1 MAHNPVNHPLRPLYR
16 TLGFLA
22 GAYLVVF
29 GIVGLVNS
37 GDLSFAGLNS
47 GTVFGLGSST
57 LWSII
62 SIILGAIVV
71 LATVVG
77 RNVDVAAE
85 RYVGWALI
93 VLGGFGLAT
102 SRTDANAFGF
112 TIGSVIVAFI
122 VGIVLVLSSLY
133 SKVVPTGRAGAP
145 RQVREGQVREGSAV

>member
-29 GIVGLVNS
+29 GIVGLIG
-37 GDLSFAGLNS
+37 GDLNFAGLNS
-47 GTVFGLGSST
+47 GTVFGLGSSI

-62 SIILGAIVV
+62 SIIVGAIIV
-71 LATVVG
+71 LAAVVG
-77 RNVDVAAE
+77 RNVDVAANK
-85 RYVGWALI
+85 YLGWTLI

-102 SRTDANAFGF
+102 SRTDANAFGL
-112 TIGSVIVAFI
+112 TIGTVIVTFGVALM
-122 VGIVLVLSSLY
+122 LVLSSLY
-133 SKVVPTGRAGAP
+133 GKVVPTEQAGAP